1 MRNCWRQACCT
12 KIFTT
17 PSKGRR
23 RLCMANKQTRKP
35 RAKNIGATLLR
46 MWDYL
51 RLQRTGLITVAILT
65 VLGSGLALLGPY
77 LIGRAIDDY
86 IIPRDRSGLLELCLL
101 LLGCYVVS
109 GAASWIQSYLIA
121 GVSQRTVWQMRQD
134 LFRHL
139 HKLPI
144 SYFDKTSHGELM
156 SRTTNDVDNV
166 ATTLSQN
173 LTQIMTSIIMI
184 VGSLIMM
191 ITLNIWLTLIALI
204 TVPIVLF
211 TTKQITKHTQR
222 LFKEQQQRLGELNGL
237 IEETISGQK
246 VVKTF
251 QREAAAVD
259 QLAAINGQLRVAGT
273 GAQQLSGM
281 MGPSMNM
288 INHFS
293 FILLAAIGGWMV
305 LRGWTMVGVIISF
318 LNYSKQFSRP
328 INDLANQYNMI
339 QSGIAGAE
347 RVFEV
352 MDNETEYESSKEGV
366 QLTDV
371 KGEVVFQNVS
381 FSYTDEV
388 PTLHEVSFTAEPG
401 DLIALVGPTGAGKT
415 TIINLLTRFYDVNEG
430 SITIDGLDIRD
441 MEKDSLRSQLG
452 LVLQD
457 VYLFSGTIRENIRFG
472 RLDATDEEVEAAAQ
486 LANADGFIRKLPSG
500 YDAKLTAGGGNLS
513 QGQRQLLTIAR
524 AILADPAILVLDEAT
539 SSVDTRTEQHIQQA
553 MGVLM
558 KGRTSFVIA
567 HRLST
572 IREASA
578 ILVIHGGEIVERG
591 THEELLALRG
601 HYYDLY
607 ASQFSEAS
615 SL

>member
-1 MRNCWRQACCT
+1 
-12 KIFTT
+12 
-17 PSKGRR
+17 
-23 RLCMANKQTRKP
+23 MANKQTRKP

-46 MWDYL
+46 MWGYL
-51 RLQRTGLITVAILT
+51 RLQRTGLLTVAVLT

-86 IIPRDRSGLLELCLL
+86 IIPRDRSGLLGLCLL

-259 QLAAINGQLRVAGT
+259 QLAAINKQLRVAGT

-352 MDNETEYESSKEGV
+352 MDNETEYESNKEGI

-430 SITIDGLDIRD
+430 SITIDGLDIRK

-486 LANADGFIRKLPSG
+486 LANADGFICKLPSG

-615 SL
+615 SF

>member
-1 MRNCWRQACCT
+1 MRNCWRQASCT
-12 KIFTT
+12 KIFII

-46 MWDYL
+46 MWGYL
-51 RLQRTGLITVAILT
+51 RLQRTGLLTVAILT
-65 VLGSGLALLGPY
+65 VLGSGLALLGPF

-86 IIPRDRSGLLELCLL
+86 IIPRDQDGLLGLCLL

-109 GAASWIQSYLIA
+109 GAASWIQSYLVA

-259 QLAAINGQLRVAGT
+259 QLAAINKQLRVAGT

-415 TIINLLTRFYDVNEG
+415 TIINLLTRFYDINEG
-430 SITIDGLDIRD
+430 SITIDGLDIRE

>member
-1 MRNCWRQACCT
+1 
-12 KIFTT
+12 
-17 PSKGRR
+17 
-23 RLCMANKQTRKP
+23 MANKQARKP

-46 MWDYL
+46 MWGYL

-65 VLGSGLALLGPY
+65 VVGSGLALLGPY

-86 IIPRDRSGLLELCLL
+86 IIPRDRNGLLGLCLL
-101 LLGCYVVS
+101 LLGCYVFS

-184 VGSLIMM
+184 GGSLVMM
-191 ITLNIWLTLIALI
+191 ITLNIWLTLIALV
-204 TVPIVLF
+204 TVPLVLF
-211 TTKQITKHTQR
+211 ITKQITKHTQR

-352 MDNETEYESSKEGV
+352 MDNETEYGSNQEGV

-388 PTLHEVSFTAEPG
+388 PTLQGVSFTAEPG

-441 MEKDSLRSQLG
+441 MQKDSLRSQLG

-539 SSVDTRTEQHIQQA
+539 SSVDTRTELHIQQA

>member
-1 MRNCWRQACCT
+1 MRNCWRQASCT
-12 KIFTT
+12 KIFIT
-17 PSKGRR
+17 PAREGGCSAWLTNKR
-23 RLCMANKQTRKP
+23 ANHAR
-35 RAKNIGATLLR
+35 KNIGATLLR
-46 MWDYL
+46 MWGYL
-51 RLQRTGLITVAILT
+51 RLQRTGLLTVAILT
-65 VLGSGLALLGPY
+65 VVGSGLALLGPF

-86 IIPRDRSGLLELCLL
+86 IIPRDRDGLLGLCLL

-191 ITLNIWLTLIALI
+191 LTLNIWLTLIALI

-211 TTKQITKHTQR
+211 TTKQITKRTNA
-222 LFKEQQQRLGELNGL
+222 LFKEQQQRLGEMNGL

-259 QLAAINGQLRVAGT
+259 QLAAINKQLRVAGT

-388 PTLHEVSFTAEPG
+388 HPRCMRYRL
-401 DLIALVGPTGAGKT
+401 
-415 TIINLLTRFYDVNEG
+415 
-430 SITIDGLDIRD
+430 
-441 MEKDSLRSQLG
+441 LRSQ
-452 LVLQD
+452 
-457 VYLFSGTIRENIRFG
+457 
-472 RLDATDEEVEAAAQ
+472 
-486 LANADGFIRKLPSG
+486 
-500 YDAKLTAGGGNLS
+500 
-513 QGQRQLLTIAR
+513 
-524 AILADPAILVLDEAT
+524 AI
-539 SSVDTRTEQHIQQA
+539 
-553 MGVLM
+553 
-558 KGRTSFVIA
+558 
-567 HRLST
+567 
-572 IREASA
+572 
-578 ILVIHGGEIVERG
+578 
-591 THEELLALRG
+591 
-601 HYYDLY
+601 
-607 ASQFSEAS
+607 
-615 SL
+615 

>member
-1 MRNCWRQACCT
+1 
-12 KIFTT
+12 
-17 PSKGRR
+17 
-23 RLCMANKQTRKP
+23 MANKQARKP

-46 MWDYL
+46 MWGYL

-86 IIPRDRSGLLELCLL
+86 IIPRDRSGLLGLCLL

-184 VGSLIMM
+184 AGSLIMM

-204 TVPIVLF
+204 TVPVVLF

-259 QLAAINGQLRVAGT
+259 QLAAINKQLRVAGT

-347 RVFEV
+347 RVIEV
-352 MDNETEYESSKEGV
+352 MDKETEYDSSKEGV
-366 QLTDV
+366 QLTNV

-486 LANADGFIRKLPSG
+486 LANADGFIRKLPNG

-591 THEELLALRG
+591 THEELLAIRG

-607 ASQFSEAS
+607 ASQFSEVS

>member
-1 MRNCWRQACCT
+1 
-12 KIFTT
+12 
-17 PSKGRR
+17 
-23 RLCMANKQTRKP
+23 MANKQTRKP

>member
-1 MRNCWRQACCT
+1 
-12 KIFTT
+12 
-17 PSKGRR
+17 
-23 RLCMANKQTRKP
+23 MANKQTKP
-35 RAKNIGATLLR
+35 RAKHIGATLLR
-46 MWDYL
+46 MWGYL
-51 RLQRTGLITVAILT
+51 GKQRAGLISVTILT

-77 LIGRAIDDY
+77 LIGVAIDDY
-86 IIPRDRSGLLELCLL
+86 IVPRDRSGLLGLCML
-101 LLGCYVVS
+101 LLGCYLFS
-109 GAASWIQSYLIA
+109 GAATWIQSYMMA
-121 GVSQRTVWQMRQD
+121 GVSQRTVWEMRQD

-144 SYFDKTSHGELM
+144 RYFDKTSHGELM

-173 LTQIMTSIIMI
+173 LTQIISSIIMI
-184 VGSLIMM
+184 VGSFVMM
-191 ITLNIWLTLIALI
+191 ISLNLWLTLIALV
-204 TVPIVLF
+204 TVPVVLF

-251 QREAAAVD
+251 RREAASVR
-259 QLAAINGQLRVAGT
+259 QLGVINQQLRAAGT

-305 LRGWTMVGVIISF
+305 LKGWTMVGVIISF

-352 MDNETEYESSKEGV
+352 MDSQTEYESGSGSGQLNDV
-366 QLTDV
+366 Q
-371 KGEVVFQNVS
+371 GEVVFDNVS
-381 FSYTDEV
+381 FRYTDEV
-388 PTLHEVSFTAEPG
+388 PTLNGISFTARPG

-415 TIINLLTRFYDVNEG
+415 TIINLLTRFYDIDEG
-430 SITIDGLDIRD
+430 RIAIDGRDIRD
-441 MEKDSLRSQLG
+441 LDKDSLRSRLG
-452 LVLQD
+452 IVLQD
-457 VYLFSGTIRENIRFG
+457 VYLFSDTVRENIRFG
-472 RLDATDEEVEAAAQ
+472 RLDATDEEVEAAAK
-486 LANADGFIRKLPSG
+486 LANADGFIRKLPDG
-500 YDAKLTAGGGNLS
+500 YDARLSAGGGNLS

-591 THEELLALRG
+591 THGELLALRG
-601 HYYDLY
+601 HYYELY
-607 ASQFSEAS
+607 ANQFRQVS

>member
-1 MRNCWRQACCT
+1 
-12 KIFTT
+12 
-17 PSKGRR
+17 
-23 RLCMANKQTRKP
+23 MANKQTRKP

-46 MWDYL
+46 MWGYL
-51 RLQRTGLITVAILT
+51 RLQRTGLLTVAILT
-65 VLGSGLALLGPY
+65 VVGSGLALLGPF

-86 IIPRDRSGLLELCLL
+86 IIPRDRDGLLGLCLL

-191 ITLNIWLTLIALI
+191 LTLNIWLTLIALI

-211 TTKQITKHTQR
+211 TTKQITKRTQR
-222 LFKEQQQRLGELNGL
+222 LFKEQQQRLGEMNGL

-259 QLAAINGQLRVAGT
+259 QLAAINKQLRVAGT

-430 SITIDGLDIRD
+430 SITIDGLDIRE

>member
-1 MRNCWRQACCT
+1 
-12 KIFTT
+12 
-17 PSKGRR
+17 
-23 RLCMANKQTRKP
+23 MANKQARKP

-46 MWDYL
+46 MWGYL
-51 RLQRTGLITVAILT
+51 RLQRTGLVTVAILT
-65 VLGSGLALLGPY
+65 VVGSGLALLGPY

-86 IIPRDRSGLLELCLL
+86 IIPRDRNGLLGLCLL
-101 LLGCYVVS
+101 LLGCYVIS

-204 TVPIVLF
+204 TVPVVLF

-246 VVKTF
+246 IVKTF

-259 QLAAINGQLRVAGT
+259 QLAAINKQLRVAGT

-352 MDNETEYESSKEGV
+352 MDKETEYEANQEGI

-381 FSYTDEV
+381 FSYRDDV

-415 TIINLLTRFYDVNEG
+415 TIINLLTRFYDIKEG
-430 SITIDGLDIRD
+430 CITIDGLDIRD
-441 MEKDSLRSQLG
+441 MQKDSLRSQLG

-539 SSVDTRTEQHIQQA
+539 SSVDTRTELHIQQA

>member
-1 MRNCWRQACCT
+1 
-12 KIFTT
+12 
-17 PSKGRR
+17 
-23 RLCMANKQTRKP
+23 MAKNLPQSGKP
-35 RAKNIGATLLR
+35 RAKDMGATLLR
-46 MWDYL
+46 MWGY
-51 RLQRTGLITVAILT
+51 LQRQRAGLVTVAVLT

-77 LIGRAIDDY
+77 LIGVAIDEY
-86 IIPRDRSGLLELCLL
+86 IIPRDRSGLLGLCILL
-101 LLGCYVVS
+101 LSCYICS
-109 GAASWIQSYLIA
+109 GAASWIQAYLMS
-121 GVSQRTVWQMRQD
+121 GVSQRTVWEMRQD
-134 LFRHL
+134 LFQHL

-144 SYFDKTSHGELM
+144 RYFDKTSHGELM

-173 LTQIMTSIIMI
+173 LTQIITSIIMI
-184 VGSLIMM
+184 SGSLIMM

-204 TVPIVLF
+204 SVPFVLF
-211 TTKQITKHTQR
+211 TTKQITKRTQR
-222 LFKEQQQRLGELNGL
+222 LFKEQQQRLGQLNGI

-251 QREAAAVD
+251 RREAAAVE
-259 QLAAINGQLRVAGT
+259 QLATINKQLRAAGT

-281 MGPSMNM
+281 MGPSMNL

-305 LRGWTMVGVIISF
+305 LKGWTMVGVIISF

-352 MDNETEYESSKEGV
+352 MDSETEYEMSRGTQRLSE
-366 QLTDV
+366 V
-371 KGEVVFQNVS
+371 KGRVAFEQVS
-381 FSYTDEV
+381 FRYTDDHDV
-388 PTLHEVSFTAEPG
+388 PTLSGISFTAEPG

-430 SITIDGLDIRD
+430 RITLDGCDIRD
-441 MEKDSLRSQLG
+441 IDKDNLRSHLG
-452 LVLQD
+452 MVLQD
-457 VYLFSGTIRENIRFG
+457 VYLFSDTIRENIRFG
-472 RLDATDEEVEAAAQ
+472 RLDATDEEVEAAAK

-539 SSVDTRTEQHIQQA
+539 SSVDTRTELHIQQA

-601 HYYDLY
+601 HYYGLY
-607 ASQFSEAS
+607 ANQFSQAS

>member
-1 MRNCWRQACCT
+1 
-12 KIFTT
+12 
-17 PSKGRR
+17 
-23 RLCMANKQTRKP
+23 MANKQTRKP

-51 RLQRTGLITVAILT
+51 RLQRTGLLTVAILT
-65 VLGSGLALLGPY
+65 VLGSGLALLGPF

-86 IIPRDRSGLLELCLL
+86 IIPRDRDGLLGLCLL

-259 QLAAINGQLRVAGT
+259 QLAAINKQLRVAGT

-415 TIINLLTRFYDVNEG
+415 TIINLLTRFYDINEG
-430 SITIDGLDIRD
+430 SITIDGLDIRE

-572 IREASA
+572 IREASV

-607 ASQFSEAS
+607 ASQFSETS

>member
-1 MRNCWRQACCT
+1 
-12 KIFTT
+12 
-17 PSKGRR
+17 
-23 RLCMANKQTRKP
+23 MANKQPRKP

-46 MWDYL
+46 MWGYL
-51 RLQRTGLITVAILT
+51 KLQRTGLLTVAILT

-77 LIGRAIDDY
+77 FIGRAIDDY
-86 IIPRDRSGLLELCLL
+86 IIPRDRDGLLGLCLL
-101 LLGCYVVS
+101 LLACYVVS

-251 QREAAAVD
+251 QREVAAVD
-259 QLAAINGQLRVAGT
+259 QLAVINKQLRVAGT

-415 TIINLLTRFYDVNEG
+415 TIVNLLTRFYDVNEG
-430 SITIDGLDIRD
+430 CITIDGLDIRE

>member
-1 MRNCWRQACCT
+1 
-12 KIFTT
+12 
-17 PSKGRR
+17 
-23 RLCMANKQTRKP
+23 MANKQTRKP

-46 MWDYL
+46 MWGYL
-51 RLQRTGLITVAILT
+51 RLQRTGLLTVAILT
-65 VLGSGLALLGPY
+65 VLGSGLALLGPF

-86 IIPRDRSGLLELCLL
+86 IIPRDRDGLLELCLL

-109 GAASWIQSYLIA
+109 GAASWVQSYLIA

-191 ITLNIWLTLIALI
+191 LTLNIWLTLIALI

-222 LFKEQQQRLGELNGL
+222 LFKEQQQRLGEMNGL

-259 QLAAINGQLRVAGT
+259 QLAAINKQLRVAGT

-430 SITIDGLDIRD
+430 SITIDGLDIRE

>member
-1 MRNCWRQACCT
+1 
-12 KIFTT
+12 
-17 PSKGRR
+17 
-23 RLCMANKQTRKP
+23 MANKQTRKP

-46 MWDYL
+46 MWGYL
-51 RLQRTGLITVAILT
+51 RLQRTGLLTVAILT
-65 VLGSGLALLGPY
+65 VLGSGLALLGPF

-86 IIPRDRSGLLELCLL
+86 IIPRDRDGLLGLCLL

-191 ITLNIWLTLIALI
+191 ITLNIWLTFIALI

-259 QLAAINGQLRVAGT
+259 QLAAINKQLRVAGT

-415 TIINLLTRFYDVNEG
+415 TIINLLTRFYDINEG
-430 SITIDGLDIRD
+430 SITIDGLDIRE

-572 IREASA
+572 IREASV

-607 ASQFSEAS
+607 ASQFSETS

>member
-1 MRNCWRQACCT
+1 
-12 KIFTT
+12 
-17 PSKGRR
+17 
-23 RLCMANKQTRKP
+23 MANKQARKP

-46 MWDYL
+46 MWGYL
-51 RLQRTGLITVAILT
+51 KLQRTGLVTVAILT
-65 VLGSGLALLGPY
+65 IVGSGLALLGPY

-86 IIPRDRSGLLELCLL
+86 IIPRDRNGLLDLCLL
-101 LLGCYVVS
+101 LLGCYVIS

-191 ITLNIWLTLIALI
+191 ITLNIWLTLIALV
-204 TVPIVLF
+204 TVPLVLYI
-211 TTKQITKHTQR
+211 TKQITKHTQR

-288 INHFS
+288 INHLS

-352 MDNETEYESSKEGV
+352 MDNETEYESNQEGV

-381 FSYTDEV
+381 FSYTDDV

-415 TIINLLTRFYDVNEG
+415 TIINLLTRFYDINEG

-441 MEKDSLRSQLG
+441 MQKDSLRSQLG

-539 SSVDTRTEQHIQQA
+539 SSVDTRTELHIQQA

-607 ASQFSEAS
+607 ASQFSDAS

>member
-1 MRNCWRQACCT
+1 
-12 KIFTT
+12 
-17 PSKGRR
+17 
-23 RLCMANKQTRKP
+23 MANKQTRKP

-46 MWDYL
+46 MWGYL
-51 RLQRTGLITVAILT
+51 RLQRTGLLTVAILT
-65 VLGSGLALLGPY
+65 VLGSGLALLGPF

-86 IIPRDRSGLLELCLL
+86 IIPRDQDGLLGLCLL

-109 GAASWIQSYLIA
+109 GAASWIQSYLVA

-259 QLAAINGQLRVAGT
+259 QLAAINKQLRVAGT

-415 TIINLLTRFYDVNEG
+415 TIINLLTRFYDINEG
-430 SITIDGLDIRD
+430 SITIDGLDIRE

>member
-1 MRNCWRQACCT
+1 
-12 KIFTT
+12 
-17 PSKGRR
+17 
-23 RLCMANKQTRKP
+23 MAKTQPATRKP

-46 MWDYL
+46 TWGYL
-51 RLQRTGLITVAILT
+51 RRQRAGLFTVTALT
-65 VLGSGLALLGPY
+65 ILGSGLALLGPY
-77 LIGRAIDDY
+77 LIGVAIDEY
-86 IIPRDRSGLLELCLL
+86 IIPRDRSGLIGLCLL
-101 LLGCYVVS
+101 LLGCYLFS
-109 GAASWIQSYLIA
+109 GVASWVQSYMMA
-121 GVSQRTVWQMRQD
+121 GVAQRTVWEMRQD

-173 LTQIMTSIIMI
+173 LTQIITSIIMI

-191 ITLNIWLTLIALI
+191 IALNIWLTLIALV
-204 TVPIVLF
+204 TVPLVLY
-211 TTKQITKHTQR
+211 TTKQITKRTQR
-222 LFKEQQQRLGELNGL
+222 LFKEQQQRLGELNGF

-251 QREAAAVD
+251 RREAASVD
-259 QLAAINGQLRVAGT
+259 QLAVINKQLRAAGT

-305 LRGWTMVGVIISF
+305 LKGWTMVGVIISF

-352 MDNETEYESSKEGV
+352 MDSQTEYESGRGGV
-366 QLTDV
+366 QLSGV
-371 KGEVVFQNVS
+371 KGEVVFDKVT
-381 FSYTDEV
+381 FRYTDDT
-388 PTLHEVSFTAEPG
+388 PTLSGISFTAEPG
-401 DLIALVGPTGAGKT
+401 DMIALVGPTGAGKT
-415 TIINLLTRFYDVNEG
+415 TIINLLTRFYDVEAG

-441 MEKDSLRSQLG
+441 MEKDNLRSHLG
-452 LVLQD
+452 MVLQD
-457 VYLFSGTIRENIRFG
+457 VYLFSDSIRENIRFG
-472 RLDATDEEVEAAAQ
+472 RLDATDEEVEAAAK
-486 LANADGFIRKLPSG
+486 LANADGFIRKLPEG
-500 YDAKLTAGGGNLS
+500 YDAMLTAGGGNLS

-539 SSVDTRTEQHIQQA
+539 SSVDTRTELHIQQA

-591 THEELLALRG
+591 THEELLARRG

-607 ASQFSEAS
+607 ANQFSQAS

>member
-1 MRNCWRQACCT
+1 
-12 KIFTT
+12 
-17 PSKGRR
+17 
-23 RLCMANKQTRKP
+23 MANKQARKP

-46 MWDYL
+46 MWGYL

-86 IIPRDRSGLLELCLL
+86 IIPRDRSGLLGLCLL

-259 QLAAINGQLRVAGT
+259 QLAAINKQLRVAGT

-352 MDNETEYESSKEGV
+352 MDKETEYDSSKEGV
-366 QLTDV
+366 QLTNV

-486 LANADGFIRKLPSG
+486 LANADGFIRKLPNG

-591 THEELLALRG
+591 THEELLAIRG

>member
-1 MRNCWRQACCT
+1 
-12 KIFTT
+12 
-17 PSKGRR
+17 
-23 RLCMANKQTRKP
+23 MANKPKP

-46 MWDYL
+46 MWGYL
-51 RLQRTGLITVAILT
+51 RLQRAGLLTVAILT
-65 VLGSGLALLGPY
+65 VLGSGLALVGPY

-86 IIPRDRSGLLELCLL
+86 IIPRDKNGLLGLCLL
-101 LLGCYVVS
+101 LLSCYVIS

-173 LTQIMTSIIMI
+173 LTQIMASIIMI

-191 ITLNIWLTLIALI
+191 LILNIWLTLIALI
-204 TVPIVLF
+204 TVPIVLL

-251 QREAAAVD
+251 RREAAAVD
-259 QLAAINGQLRVAGT
+259 QLAVINKQLRAAGT

-305 LRGWTMVGVIISF
+305 LKGWTMVGVIISF

-352 MDNETEYESSKEGV
+352 MDNETEYDSNEGAS

-381 FSYTDEV
+381 FAYTDDV
-388 PTLHEVSFTAEPG
+388 PTLRGVSFTAEPG

-415 TIINLLTRFYDVNEG
+415 TIINLLTRFYEVNEG
-430 SITIDGLDIRD
+430 RITIDGQDIRD
-441 MEKDSLRSQLG
+441 MQKDSLRSQLG
-452 LVLQD
+452 IVLQD
-457 VYLFSGTIRENIRFG
+457 VYLFSDTIRENIRFG
-472 RLDATDEEVEAAAQ
+472 RLDATDEEVEAAAK
-486 LANADGFIRKLPSG
+486 LGGADGFIRKLPSG

-539 SSVDTRTEQHIQQA
+539 SSVDTRTELHIQQA

-591 THEELLALRG
+591 THEELLARRG

-607 ASQFSEAS
+607 ANQFSEAS

>member
-1 MRNCWRQACCT
+1 
-12 KIFTT
+12 
-17 PSKGRR
+17 
-23 RLCMANKQTRKP
+23 MAKKQTPAQKP
-35 RAKNIGATLLR
+35 RAKHIGATLLR
-46 MWDYL
+46 MWGYL
-51 RLQRTGLITVAILT
+51 QQQRIGLITVIILT
-65 VLGSGLALLGPY
+65 VVGSGLALLGPY
-77 LIGRAIDDY
+77 LIGVAIDDY
-86 IIPRDRSGLLELCLL
+86 IVPRDRSGLLGLCLL
-101 LLGCYVVS
+101 LLGCYLFS
-109 GAASWIQSYLIA
+109 GAATWIQSYVMA
-121 GVSQRTVWQMRQD
+121 GVSQRTVWEMRQD

-173 LTQIMTSIIMI
+173 LTQIITSIVMI
-184 VGSLIMM
+184 VGSFIMM
-191 ITLNIWLTLIALI
+191 ITLNIWLTLITLI

-211 TTKQITKHTQR
+211 TTKQITRHTQR

-251 QREAAAVD
+251 RREAATVR
-259 QLAAINGQLRVAGT
+259 QLGAINKQLRTAGT

-305 LRGWTMVGVIISF
+305 LKGWTMVGVIISF
-318 LNYSKQFSRP
+318 LNYSRQFSRP

-352 MDNETEYESSKEGV
+352 MDRETEYDPGTSFE

-381 FSYTDEV
+381 FRYTDDV
-388 PTLHEVSFTAEPG
+388 PTLNDVTFAAEPG

-415 TIINLLTRFYDVNEG
+415 TIINLLTRFYDVGEG
-430 SITIDGLDIRD
+430 SITIDGRDIRSLD
-441 MEKDSLRSQLG
+441 KDSLRSRLG
-452 LVLQD
+452 IVLQD
-457 VYLFSGTIRENIRFG
+457 VYLFSDTIRENIRFG
-472 RLDATDEEVEAAAQ
+472 RLDATDEEVEAAAK
-486 LANADGFIRKLPSG
+486 LANADGFIRKLPNG
-500 YDAKLTAGGGNLS
+500 YDAMLTAGGGNLS

-539 SSVDTRTEQHIQQA
+539 SSVDTRTELHIQQA

-601 HYYDLY
+601 HYYELY
-607 ASQFSEAS
+607 ANQFSQVS